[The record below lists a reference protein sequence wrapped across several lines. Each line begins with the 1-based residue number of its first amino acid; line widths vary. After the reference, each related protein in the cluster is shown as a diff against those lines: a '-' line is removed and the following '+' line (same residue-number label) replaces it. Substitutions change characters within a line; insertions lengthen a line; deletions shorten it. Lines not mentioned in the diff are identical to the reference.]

1 MPPAPSRRQ
10 LLVGPR
16 LPPPLAPSIAQ
27 HVFVAS
33 STGTTIFRI
42 NDDLSPAVVG
52 FYNSTA
58 TFGQPTSVAY
68 NPVYDELAIS
78 VRAHDALTRGQV
90 YIVSS
95 VEDWIG

>member
-1 MPPAPSRRQ
+1 M
-10 LLVGPR
+10 
-16 LPPPLAPSIAQ
+16 Q

-33 STGTTIFRI
+33 STGVTTFRI
-42 NDDLSPAVVG
+42 DNDLSPAVVG

-58 TFGQPTSVAY
+58 TFGEPTSVAY

-78 VRAHDALTRGQV
+78 VKAFDTLTKGQV

-95 VEDWIG
+95 VEGWMG